1 MREVG
6 DGADKRAQ
14 AISGERRRGGRGGG
28 CSPELGGPKRKRERG
43 EEKVGERAGGGSWA
57 RRPKMR
63 KVGGG
68 KRIYFSFS
76 KSVF

>member
-6 DGADKRAQ
+6 DDANKWAQ
-14 AISGERRRGGRGGG
+14 AVSGERRRGGRGGG
-28 CSPELGGPKRKRERG
+28 CSPELGRPKRKRERG
-43 EEKVGERAGGGSWA
+43 EEKVGKRADAGSWA
-57 RRPKMR
+57 SRPKMR
-63 KVGGG
+63 KGGGG